1 MYHCLTIVSFSVFL
15 SVFFSF
21 HSACSDNGLSSQQ
34 NVIHDAGCP
43 FVYDDTSAKKPSKPC
58 DVCDGEFVTTDR
70 SLSNDCKSAVLKH
83 CKNFYK
89 EDIEACSDFPELIIG
104 GSCDYDKLPKS
115 AVTALELGVI
125 NGRNGKGTIFTF
137 ASGNSFTEG
146 DDVNFSGWTNSR
158 YTISVGAVGKNGLHA
173 DYSSAGAAL
182 VVSAPAG
189 GNKDVGHLM
198 TAGMGIETCADSG
211 QGTSFACPVVSG
223 IIALVLEANPE
234 LSWRDV
240 QGILAISSTT
250 VEADTEDGTQTTNAA
265 GIWHSNWYGFGII
278 NAKAAVDAALEW
290 NLYSEELQAIGM
302 SENEDAILAD
312 QDGNE
317 HISEI
322 KLAPGA
328 DKYPDDFVVE
338 STVILI
344 DLSHYNRGD
353 LEIELVS
360 PSNTKSMLHPGKR
373 PENSQLQEDERWK
386 LMTVK
391 NWGEDPTGTWKLKI
405 RDLVD
410 REDTADKNV
419 FQGWQLIVYGRSESG
434 KDGFGVGDNDTP
446 SDDPTTSEY
455 CLNPDFNL
463 GCVLNSNGD
472 KVCPAGSQITTS
484 DSVLT
489 IDAKLVCPNDVL
501 IAENIGYDIASQR
514 GLCSCDAGLF
524 DTDCNVIEEDIECQC
539 FICPAGSK
547 SGIAYSCNKDIVE
560 GCSSFDCDATCNGE
574 FKLPPIAAPP
584 TNEPS
589 RKPTT
594 QPTRSPTRDPTSQP
608 TRSPTRKPTMSPTMF
623 PTREPTRSPSQSPSS
638 SPSQSPSSSPT
649 KTENLFCEEA
659 TPITSRFPP
668 VEGTIRSSPVV
679 GIEGFCLSGL
689 ETVGGWYQVIGNGN
703 VFTLTACSLEISK
716 SVGISV
722 FTGSCSQSECI
733 ENQSKQITACENGN
747 GHATSF
753 ATETGAV
760 YNVLVSGIPVGAPL
774 PRSIETFETNVAA
787 RRRLKLE
794 TDFQLEFTESEA
806 RPNSQCK
813 TAFPATFQKPA
824 TGSTVGLLIT
834 AKTCQGTEKSGAWY
848 TVEGATPNDDG
859 VIIYEANTCNQD
871 SNFYNTMSVYRGDKC
886 DSQECVENVDVL
898 PCPSGWFGQ
907 QVFWSTNLK
916 ENYQIFVH
924 SSDAIEAKTYNAGSF
939 SMDIKFHDRLVN
951 DQCAAALEVELN
963 RVGGARQGNTSGAKP
978 DMDSIEKSSCGTG
991 GAGAWYSIM
1000 GTGTVFQA
1008 STCVEGTDHKTAIQV
1023 YSGECGKL
1031 TCIDSGAGN
1040 KALCGNDG
1048 RGSVVS
1054 FKTQKDVE
1062 YFVLVTGRREG
1073 ITGNFGFDITET
1085 TPPENNECSAA
1096 VALNK
1101 EDPTASGS
1109 SLQATIDFPIGNN
1122 CVVPLDTPGVWYEIE
1137 GTGKGVEVSTCQ
1149 DNDFNS
1155 VISVFKGGCNQLDC
1169 VAGTSAIDSKC
1180 SDGQGVAT
1188 SFFGENDTKYH
1199 VYVHGKSTSS
1209 NSVGDFTLSYS
1220 EFEVLEQNEF
1230 CPSASEVSTDGRRV
1244 QGSTEDATH
1253 ASIPSSTCGVE
1264 ITNPGLWYTFKGS
1277 GQPFQVSACS
1287 EDAGDFDVSVSVFAG
1302 GPGGCDSLTCVTGTT
1317 FVENVCSTAQAQR
1330 FLQTGSLAPFRFMT
1344 EPRQD
1349 YYLFVHG
1356 ADGAGDF
1363 DLFVRDEMVSGFG
1376 TASPTETPQKH
1387 GKDLF
1392 RWMPANTTA
1401 LAIATDYL
1409 DLEIVN
1415 PPSGDVTINGYMAIY
1430 APPSG
1435 FTGDDVMT
1443 MDGCNDGDCR
1453 RFDVTI
1459 SVIGA
1464 KISYAA
1470 ANEGWNKMWLILL
1483 ILLVLIPCICWPFC
1497 IFYKNKDKDKDD
1509 NYRFDSE
1516 QSEESGDF
1524 GDDDSNEK
1532 GLLPKRSGNDS
1543 SGGEDWESS
1552 VDDDESYDSNDKE
1565 SSDESSSGE
1574 EDDDASSEEESND
1587 GFNAGFSTTSSQ
1599 SGFKDEYSGRRSR
1612 REP

>member
-1 MYHCLTIVSFSVFL
+1 MSHSCLFLCISFHIS
-15 SVFFSF
+15 FSF
-21 HSACSDNGLSSQQ
+21 HSACSDNGSISRQ
-34 NVIHDAGCP
+34 NIIHDAGCP
-43 FVYDDTSAKKPSKPC
+43 FVYDDTSSKNSKPC

-70 SLSNDCKSAVLKH
+70 SLSNECKSAILDH
-83 CKNFYK
+83 CKYFYK
-89 EDIEACSDFPELIIG
+89 EDVQACSDFPEVIIG
-104 GSCDYDKLPKS
+104 GSCDYDKLPTS
-115 AVTALELGVI
+115 AHNALERGVTV
-125 NGRNGKGTIFTF
+125 GRNGKGTIYTF

-146 DDVNFSGWTNSR
+146 DDLNFSGWTNTR
-158 YTISVGAVGKNGLHA
+158 YTITVGAVGKNGLHA

-189 GNKDVGHLM
+189 GKTDIGHLM

-211 QGTSFACPVVSG
+211 QGTSFACPVVSA
-223 IIALVLEANPE
+223 IIALVLEANSE

-250 VEADTEDGTQTTNAA
+250 VEADTEDDTQTTNEA

-278 NAKAAVDAALEW
+278 NAKAAVDAALKW

-302 SENEDAILAD
+302 SENEDAVLSD
-312 QDGNE
+312 QDGNQYVSKIE
-317 HISEI
+317 
-322 KLAPGA
+322 LNPGA
-328 DKYPDDFVVE
+328 DNYPDDFVVE

-360 PSNTKSMLHPGKR
+360 PSNTKSILHPGKR
-373 PENSQLQEDERWK
+373 PENTQLKEDERWK

-410 REDTADKNV
+410 REDTVDKNV

-446 SDDPTTSEY
+446 SDDPITSEF
-455 CLNPDFNL
+455 CLNFDPDAPNNV
-463 GCVLNSNGD
+463 CVLNLKGD
-472 KVCPAGSQITTS
+472 SVCPIGSQISMAGTGS
-484 DSVLT
+484 ENKVVT

-501 IAENIGYDIASQR
+501 VAENIENDVASQR

-524 DTDCNVIEEDIECQC
+524 DTDCNAIEEDIECEC
-539 FICPAGSK
+539 FICPAGSM
-547 SGIAYSCNKDIVE
+547 SSIAYSCNKDIVE
-560 GCSSFDCDATCNGE
+560 GCSSFDCDATCNGAFE
-574 FKLPPIAAPP
+574 YPLLNEVPT

-594 QPTRSPTRDPTSQP
+594 QPTRNPTREPTTQ
-608 TRSPTRKPTMSPTMF
+608 PTRKPTMS

-638 SPSQSPSSSPT
+638 FPT

-659 TPITSRFPP
+659 TPITSSLPP
-668 VEGTIRSSPVV
+668 VEGTIRSSPV
-679 GIEGFCLSGL
+679 GIEGPCLSGL

-722 FTGSCSQSECI
+722 FTGSCSESECI

-753 ATETGAV
+753 ATETGTV

-774 PRSIETFETNVAA
+774 PSSIETSEKA

-794 TDFQLEFTESEA
+794 TDFRLDLTESEA
-806 RPNSQCK
+806 RPNSQCR
-813 TAFPATFQKPA
+813 TAFPATFKKSVM
-824 TGSTVGLLIT
+824 GSTVGLLT
-834 AKTCQGTEKSGAWY
+834 TSKTCQGTEKPGVWY
-848 TVEGATPNDDG
+848 TIEGATPTEEG

-907 QVFWSTNLK
+907 QVFWSTSLK
-916 ENYQIFVH
+916 ESYQIFVH
-924 SSDAIEAKTYNAGSF
+924 SSDVIEAKTYSAGSF

-951 DQCAAALEVELN
+951 DQCPAALEVELN
-963 RVGGARQGNTSGAKP
+963 RVGGATQGNTSGAKP
-978 DMDSIEKSSCGTG
+978 DMDSIENSSCGTG
-991 GAGAWYSIM
+991 GAGAWYSVM

-1008 STCVEGTDHKTAIQV
+1008 STCVEGTNHKTAIQV
-1023 YSGECGKL
+1023 YSGECGRL

-1048 RGSVVS
+1048 KGSVVN

-1062 YFVLVTGRREG
+1062 YLVLVTGRREG
-1073 ITGNFGFDITET
+1073 IAGEFGLDITET
-1085 TPPENNECSAA
+1085 TPPDNNDCSAA
-1096 VALNK
+1096 VALKK
-1101 EDPTASGS
+1101 EDPTVSGS

-1122 CVVPLDTPGVWYEIE
+1122 CVVPLTTPGVWYEIE
-1137 GTGKGVEVSTCQ
+1137 GTGKGVEVRTCQ
-1149 DNDFNS
+1149 DNDFDS
-1155 VISVFKGGCNQLDC
+1155 AISVFRGGCNGLDC

-1180 SDGQGVAT
+1180 SNGQGVAT
-1188 SFFGENDTKYH
+1188 SFFGEKDTKYH

-1220 EFEVLEQNEF
+1220 EFEILEQNEF
-1230 CPSASEVSTDGRRV
+1230 CPSANEVPTNGSRV

-1277 GQPFQVSACS
+1277 GQPFEVSACS

-1302 GPGGCDSLTCVTGTT
+1302 GPGGCDSLTCVSGTT
-1317 FVENVCSTAQAQR
+1317 FVENVCSTSQALR
-1330 FLQTGSLAPFRFMT
+1330 FLQGNSLAPFRFMT
-1344 EPRQD
+1344 EPGQD
-1349 YYLFVHG
+1349 YYIFVHG

-1363 DLFVRDEMVSGFG
+1363 DLFVKDELVSGFG
-1376 TASPTETPQKH
+1376 TASPTETPQRH

-1392 RWMPANTTA
+1392 RWMPANTTV

-1415 PPSGDVTINGYMAIY
+1415 PPSGNVTISGYMAIY
-1430 APPSG
+1430 APSPG

-1443 MDGCNDGDCR
+1443 IDGCNDGDCY

-1464 KISYAA
+1464 KITYSAA
-1470 ANEGWNKMWLILL
+1470 DEGWNKMWLILL
-1483 ILLVLIPCICWPFC
+1483 ILLVIIPCICLPF
-1497 IFYKNKDKDKDD
+1497 FFFFKNKNKNKDKSDD
-1509 NYRFDSE
+1509 YSYDSD
-1516 QSEESGDF
+1516 Q
-1524 GDDDSNEK
+1524 DDDTNEK
-1532 GLLPKRSGNDS
+1532 GLWPRRGGNDS
-1543 SGGEDWESS
+1543 SVGEDWESS
-1552 VDDDESYDSNDKE
+1552 ANDDDSYDSNDKE
-1565 SSDESSSGE
+1565 SSDESSDESSSGE
-1574 EDDDASSEEESND
+1574 EDDDDDDSSEEENDD
-1587 GFNAGFSTTSSQ
+1587 GFNAGFSATGFSAASSE
-1599 SGFKDEYSGRRSR
+1599 SGFNDEYSARRSP